1 MKGEMEQL
9 SVVTHYAYI
18 AIFYIQKIKTL
29 LKKIINPNLDKIQK
43 AAPHAPTIQIIGK
56 WNR

>member
-1 MKGEMEQL
+1 MEQL

-56 WNR
+56 WNRWG